1 MTDQM
6 PEKQIAGFL
15 AKYTPVPFICILLA
29 LACKR
34 DSDNGPF
41 DYSARVFV
49 ADEDSSGLFLCFATE
64 TALAP
69 GMAVTVVFTGM
80 PQHFTVGR
88 LATRKRL
95 PCIPPSQTPPI
106 DSMQYVVEIPRDTLD
121 RRGVPIVILGAVPT
135 PEQRGDTVTIAI
147 ARGGPPVRFRV
158 CASNE
163 GLHATAWAGAPLL
176 SPRVWH
182 GYYYLGYDVDPT
194 CNEVEYTDSTGKP
207 GGGL

>member
-1 MTDQM
+1 MTDQS

-15 AKYTPVPFICILLA
+15 AKYTPVPFVCILLA

-64 TALAP
+64 AALAP

-80 PQHFTVGR
+80 PQHFTAGR

-106 DSMQYVVEIPRDTLD
+106 DSMQFARVLKDFTLPRG
-121 RRGVPIVILGAVPT
+121 R
-135 PEQRGDTVTIAI
+135 
-147 ARGGPPVRFRV
+147 
-158 CASNE
+158 
-163 GLHATAWAGAPLL
+163 APL
-176 SPRVWH
+176 SSHRVY
-182 GYYYLGYDVDPT
+182 G
-194 CNEVEYTDSTGKP
+194 TGTITWAMT
-207 GGGL
+207 